1 MQTFKEL
8 RTQLD
13 EINFKTDAKKLE
25 LSRTKIKNTEVFYHS
40 EKKGSKKVRVWVKPK
55 SAKEPEELGIF
66 RDMKAAKKSAEQF
79 VKLMGEDIDE
89 GVSLWK
95 ELKLKAEEAK
105 IVEITEADM
114 NQKVIDKIAKLT
126 DRNDH
131 NEALLQLAKE
141 LKDRSA
147 VKLMT
152 NIKGMHK
159 ELGSMPEELITI
171 RNRIHDNLMR
181 QANAKFGNYKDVYNA
196 F

>member
-1 MQTFKEL
+1 MRTFKEL
-8 RTQLD
+8 RDQLD
-13 EINFKTDAKKLE
+13 EINFKADQKKFE
-25 LSRTKIKNTEVFYHS
+25 IARVKIKNTEVFYHQ